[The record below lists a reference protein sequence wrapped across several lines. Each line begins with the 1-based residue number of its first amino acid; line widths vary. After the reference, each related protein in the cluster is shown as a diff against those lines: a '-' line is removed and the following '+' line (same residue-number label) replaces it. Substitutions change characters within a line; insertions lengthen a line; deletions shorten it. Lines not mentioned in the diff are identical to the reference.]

1 MKRVHLL
8 QIVLLVACVVLV
20 ASPNVA
26 DAVLFTADG
35 TTLFQDNFEGHAIGA
50 LAPNGGGGYGP
61 FGAAQVGNWTTRSSP
76 AGSNQVEI
84 TAGGGAGTLGASDF
98 PALPSEGSKFMG
110 FVRIQSGVI
119 PLALFDGVGSQSDN
133 SNPNG
138 ITTGTDLHLE
148 TMLWVRNV
156 GDGGNI
162 SFSDP
167 GTEHTSNLLRVNFDN
182 IGKKVTNTGTGGNVQ
197 KASGG
202 DLEIITGQWQK
213 WELDWEFGSA
223 FTVCIDGDCS
233 VPQSPKN
240 QIVPNGFWIESFGPN
255 HPGDGT
261 NGIGLDAVPEPSTLA
276 IFAIGALTVL
286 GVGRRRFFRE

>member
-50 LAPNGGGGYGP
+50 LAPNEGGGYGP
-61 FGAAQVGNWTTRSSP
+61 FVAAQVGNWTTRSSP
-76 AGSNQVEI
+76 AASNQVEV
-84 TAGGGAGTLGASDF
+84 TAGGGGGVGASDL
-98 PALPSEGSKFMG
+98 PALPSQGSKFMG
-110 FVRIQSGVI
+110 FVRIQSAVI
-119 PLALFDGVGSQSDN
+119 PLALFDGVTRQADS

-138 ITTGTDLHLE
+138 IGAGTNLHLE
-148 TMLWVRNV
+148 TMLYKRGH

-167 GTEHTSNLLRVNFDN
+167 SVEHTSNLLRINFTN
-182 IGKKVTNTGTGGNVQ
+182 SGTGVTNAG
-197 KASGG
+197 SGAILRPDG
-202 DLEIITGQWQK
+202 SPLATISEQWQK
-213 WELDWEFGSA
+213 WEIDWEFGST

-233 VPQSPKN
+233 APQNPKN

-255 HPGDGT
+255 GASS
-261 NGIGLDAVPEPSTLA
+261 NGIGVDAVPEPSTLA

-286 GVGRRRFFRE
+286 GVGRRRIFRA